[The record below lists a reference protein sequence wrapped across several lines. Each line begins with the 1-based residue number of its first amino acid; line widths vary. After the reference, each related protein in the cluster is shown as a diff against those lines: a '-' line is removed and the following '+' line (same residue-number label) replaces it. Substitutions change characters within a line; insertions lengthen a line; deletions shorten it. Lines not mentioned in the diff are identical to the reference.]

1 MAKKNLLGD
10 FEFKKFD
17 NLSNGLEIPTTN
29 SLKVK
34 KETEDRNVVPTSVV
48 PTKSVEQKKVS
59 PKDIKKPIELPNFDY
74 KGKDVRP
81 MVNVVPT
88 SSPKK
93 VVPTTKKVVP
103 TIPKVVPTIPK
114 VVPTMPKVVPTMPKI
129 VPANAPKKQ
138 TIVDSDINL
147 AEYGALKTKD
157 EKVLYLAMRGWSLK
171 VEQRRNAFFH
181 YATKYISRKKKRI
194 YLGSVNES

>member
-1 MAKKNLLGD
+1 MVLKVLSGCNMAKKNLLGD

-17 NLSNGLEIPTTN
+17 NLSNGIEIPVTN
-29 SLKVK
+29 SLKAK
-34 KETEDRNVVPTSVV
+34 KEAVQKNVVPTPVV
-48 PTKSVEQKKVS
+48 PTKSVEEKKVLSKERKS
-59 PKDIKKPIELPNFDY
+59 PIDLPNFNY
-74 KGKDVRP
+74 KGKEEVKP
-81 MVNVVPT
+81 LINVVPT

-93 VVPTTKKVVP
+93 VVPTNTPKVVPTSKKVVP
-103 TIPKVVPTIPK
+103 TMSKVVPT
-114 VVPTMPKVVPTMPKI
+114 
-129 VPANAPKKQ
+129 NAPKKQ

-147 AEYGALKTKD
+147 SEYGALKTKD

-194 YLGSVNES
+194 YLGSINES

>member
-17 NLSNGLEIPTTN
+17 NLNNGIEIPITN

-34 KETEDRNVVPTSVV
+34 KESEQKNVVPTK
-48 PTKSVEQKKVS
+48 PVEQKKVVS
-59 PKDIKKPIELPNFDY
+59 KEEKRTPIDLPNFNYRD
-74 KGKDVRP
+74 KEQIKP
-81 MVNVVPT
+81 LVNVVPT

-93 VVPTTKKVVP
+93 VVPTSTQ
-103 TIPKVVPTIPK
+103 K
-114 VVPTMPKVVPTMPKI
+114 VVPTMSKVVPT
-129 VPANAPKKQ
+129 NAPKKQ

-147 AEYGALKTKD
+147 SEYGALKTKD

-194 YLGSVNES
+194 YLGSINQS

>member
-17 NLSNGLEIPTTN
+17 NLNNGIEIPVTN

-34 KETEDRNVVPTSVV
+34 KDEQKNVVPTKPVD
-48 PTKSVEQKKVS
+48 QKRVFSKEDKRTS
-59 PKDIKKPIELPNFDY
+59 IDLPNFNYRD
-74 KGKDVRP
+74 KEQIKP
-81 MVNVVPT
+81 LVNVVPT
-88 SSPKK
+88 SSPRK
-93 VVPTTKKVVP
+93 VLPTNV
-103 TIPKVVPTIPK
+103 PKVVPTSKK
-114 VVPTMPKVVPTMPKI
+114 VAPTMSKI
-129 VPANAPKKQ
+129 VSTNAPKKQ

-147 AEYGALKTKD
+147 SEYGALKTKD

-171 VEQRRNAFFH
+171 VEQRRNSFFH

-194 YLGSVNES
+194 YLGSINES

>member
-17 NLSNGLEIPTTN
+17 NLSNGIEIPVTN

-34 KETEDRNVVPTSVV
+34 KEAEQINVVPTPVV
-48 PTKSVEQKKVS
+48 PTNSVKPKKVS
-59 PKDIKKPIELPNFDY
+59 SNLGKSKPPIDLPDFNY
-74 KGKDVRP
+74 KGKEQVKP
-81 MVNVVPT
+81 LINIVPT

-93 VVPTTKKVVP
+93 VVPINSSEKAVP
-103 TIPKVVPTIPK
+103 TSSL
-114 VVPTMPKVVPTMPKI
+114 
-129 VPANAPKKQ
+129 KKQ
-138 TIVDSDINL
+138 RIVDSDINL
-147 AEYGALKTKD
+147 SEYGALKTKE
-157 EKVLYLAMRGWSLK
+157 EKIVYLAMRGWSLK

-181 YATKYISRKKKRI
+181 YATKYILRKKKRI